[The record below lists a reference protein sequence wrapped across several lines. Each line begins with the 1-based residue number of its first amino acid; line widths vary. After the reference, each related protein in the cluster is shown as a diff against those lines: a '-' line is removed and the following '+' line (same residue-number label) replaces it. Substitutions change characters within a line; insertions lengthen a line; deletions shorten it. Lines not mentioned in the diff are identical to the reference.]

1 MATTGSDERS
11 RLISAIVTRP
21 AASSPCAHSRIAFSL
36 ARRQRSE
43 QKRWGRPPVARWA
56 NGPEHE
62 WAQGELAAD
71 RVAIAEIKR
80 ERASDWALP

>member
-1 MATTGSDERS
+1 MQRRAAWGQC
-11 RLISAIVTRP
+11 SAQP
-21 AASSPCAHSRIAFSL
+21 IAPTKG
-36 ARRQRSE
+36 